1 MNELQW
7 AAAKK
12 AGIAILAAI
21 CLILLFRMSPMLAIM
36 LVFLGGIGFGS
47 YMFFME
53 METDKIR
60 KAEHKAY
67 MEKLQRERQ
76 EALDKIG
83 R

>member
-1 MNELQW
+1 MNELQL

-12 AGIAILAAI
+12 AGIAVLSAI
-21 CLILLFRMSPMLAIM
+21 CLILLFRMSPILAIM
-36 LVFLGGIGFGS
+36 LMFVGGIGFGS
-47 YMFFME
+47 YTFFMD
-53 METDKIR
+53 MEKEKIR
-60 KAEHKAY
+60 EAEHKAY